1 MGSANLSCHVFVS
14 SYNCHLYSKN
24 SGHASYIQIMIN
36 LLKSD
41 NKTDTKDFQYSNTS
55 LGQSIYILFNPW

>member
-14 SYNCHLYSKN
+14 SYKRHLYFKTVAM
-24 SGHASYIQIMIN
+24 HLIMIN

-41 NKTDTKDFQYSNTS
+41 NKTYTKDFQYSNTS

>member
-1 MGSANLSCHVFVS
+1 M
-14 SYNCHLYSKN
+14 
-24 SGHASYIQIMIN
+24 QIMIN

-41 NKTDTKDFQYSNTS
+41 NKTYTKDFQYSNTS